1 MKQNLTAVS
10 KRQQFSYRLTAMMW
24 NALDWVFP
32 PDCPGCGTSG
42 ERFCE
47 KCKRSIQPITG
58 PLCPICGE
66 PGKTDSICPDCLS
79 QTPDFDSLRAYA
91 IFDGPIRNA
100 LHRLKYRDDI
110 CQGDVLSQFLVD
122 VFSRQNW
129 QVDLVTAVPLSKE
142 RLRSRGY
149 NQAEQI
155 ARPFAVRINKPYYAH
170 AVERILNTKSQI
182 DLSLVERRENVSGAF
197 YANSMVVDLKSV
209 IIIDDVSTTGSTI
222 SECAR
227 ALKEAGAEK
236 VYALTVARAPLKG
249 NKARSG

>member
-1 MKQNLTAVS
+1 MKQDLTAVS
-10 KRQQFSYRLTAMMW
+10 KRQQFSYRLTSVMW
-24 NALDWVFP
+24 NVLDWIFP
-32 PDCPGCGTSG
+32 PDCPGCGVTG

-47 KCKRSIQPITG
+47 KCKGSIQPITG
-58 PLCPICGE
+58 PVCPICGE
-66 PGKTDSICPDCLS
+66 PDTSESLCADCISL
-79 QTPDFDSLRAYA
+79 TPDFDALRAYA
-91 IFDGPIRNA
+91 IFDGPVRNA

-110 CQGDVLSQFLVD
+110 SQGDVLSSFLAE

-129 QVDLVTAVPLSKE
+129 QVDLVTAIPLSKE
-142 RLRSRGY
+142 RLRTRGY

-155 ARPFAVRINKPYYAH
+155 ARPFAVRINKPFIAH
-170 AVERILNTKSQI
+170 AVERKINTKSQI
-182 DLSLVERRENVSGAF
+182 DLSLSERRENVSGAF

-249 NKARSG
+249 NKVQSG